1 VALPSDGPAAAIVDG
16 APSGAPPG
24 SDPSTQASLRVRLGR
39 GTFFNTIGSAV
50 GQGSTLVVNMA
61 VARMLGLERFG
72 QYALIQTSLL
82 TAAFV
87 AQVATGNT
95 ATKYVAE
102 FRSTDPER
110 AGRIAGLCALSA
122 WVTSTLF
129 VLLVLLGADW
139 LAVRVGRAPG
149 LGTPVRLGAAFI
161 VFNCVNFYQVGTL
174 AGLESYPA
182 LARAGIA
189 GGLAGVAVALPL
201 TWWFGV
207 SGAAASLALAAAARW
222 AICQRALRRELRRT
236 GLRIRYRDAWRERPI
251 LWRFALP
258 AALSGFFTMP
268 ATWLATVFLVR
279 QPNGFAQNALYS
291 AAGNLKTLVTFLAA
305 NVNSVGLSML
315 NNQKG
320 IDARDRYRKLYLANI
335 AICTGLVLVFAA
347 SLLALGPYV
356 LRLFGE
362 RFGAGRNVLNVLMLA
377 ALVETVSI
385 GVYQIIQ
392 SHERMWSSLF
402 LIALPASLTLPVLA
416 WLLTP
421 GMGAQGL
428 ALAVLGSTVVHLV
441 TTCAVAYPVARRFLF
456 PSPER
461 IRSLDG
467 LSWRA

>member
-1 VALPSDGPAAAIVDG
+1 VAPQSDGPVAVSVDG
-16 APSGAPPG
+16 APNGAPPG
-24 SDPSTQASLRVRLGR
+24 PDPGAQISLRARLGR
-39 GTFFNTIGSAV
+39 GTFFNTVGSAV
-50 GQGSTLVVNMA
+50 GQGSTLLVNMA

-87 AQVATGNT
+87 AQLATGNT

-110 AGRIAGLCALSA
+110 AGRVAGLCALSA
-122 WVTSTLF
+122 WATSTLLA
-129 VLLVLLGADW
+129 LLVLLAADW
-139 LAVRVGRAPG
+139 LAARLGRAPG
-149 LGTPVRLGAAFI
+149 LGTPVRFGVAFI

-174 AGLESYPA
+174 AGLESYPS
-182 LARAGIA
+182 LARTGIA
-189 GGLAGVAVALPL
+189 GGVASVAISVPL
-201 TWWFGV
+201 TWWFGL
-207 SGAAASLALAAAARW
+207 SGAAAALALTAGARW
-222 AICQRALRRELRRT
+222 VICQRALKRELHRT
-236 GLRIRYRDAWRERPI
+236 GLRINYHDAWQERGI

-279 QPNGFAQNALYS
+279 QNNGFAQNALYS
-291 AAGNLKTLVTFLAA
+291 AAGNLKTLVTFLAS

-320 IDARDRYRKLYLANI
+320 IDDRDRYRRLYFANI
-335 AICTGLVLVFAA
+335 AICTGLVIVFAA
-347 SLLALGPYV
+347 ALLASGPYV

-362 RFGAGRNVLNVLMLA
+362 RFGEGRDVLDVLMLA
-377 ALVETVSI
+377 ALVETVSL

-402 LIALPASLTLPVLA
+402 LIALPASLALPALS

-421 GMGAQGL
+421 DLGARGL
-428 ALAVLGSTVVHLV
+428 ALAVLGSTLIHLV
-441 TTCAVAYPVARRFLF
+441 TTCVVAFPVARRFL
-456 PSPER
+456 SPR
-461 IRSLDG
+461 PDMGPSLDG
-467 LSWRA
+467 LSGRA